1 MELGKAIKAL
11 RKKKDLNQGEFS
23 KRIGIT
29 QSYLSGI
36 EKGRKKPSIEVVE
49 SIAKA
54 IGVPLA
60 VLFWFTLEE
69 KDVHPDKLEAYNM
82 IKPSV
87 DKLVFSIFGNDKEY

>member
-11 RKKKDLNQGEFS
+11 RKKKDLSQGEFS
-23 KRIGIT
+23 NRIGIT

-36 EKGRKKPSIEVVE
+36 EKGHKKPSIEVVE
-49 SIAKA
+49 SIAKS

-69 KDVHPDKLEAYNM
+69 KDVQPDKLEAYNM

-87 DKLVFSIFGNDKEY
+87 DKLVFSMFANDGQN